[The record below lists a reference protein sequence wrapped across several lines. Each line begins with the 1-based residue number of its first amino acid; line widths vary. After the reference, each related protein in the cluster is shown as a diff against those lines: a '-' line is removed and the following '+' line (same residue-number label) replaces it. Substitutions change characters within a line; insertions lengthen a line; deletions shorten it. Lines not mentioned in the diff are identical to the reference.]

1 MTTAA
6 TAARD
11 GGGGGGGDGGA
22 QSLARHGDTTKVQPS
37 ARALVRTSD
46 AHAMRMRRDMLDA
59 EAPFVPASGSAIE
72 RLAALERELRMIL
85 GDDVVEEALRLE
97 DEGGDGDACEE
108 DVASSAM
115 APSLTTMISSSV
127 LVSAEVE
134 EDVETPELRD
144 VASTSETTVEAPD
157 VVRASTTEDTDE
169 DTPRRTLNVVPT
181 SSSVR
186 TIEVSAPEPGVVE
199 EWDPYSAFMKRGLSR
214 APKTSPLKHEVEK
227 EEEEEEEEEEELTS
241 SAVFTPPKIAKPTLM
256 IPSDPSLT
264 HDETL
269 RLVAEL
275 ENRVKSAPK
284 PAPYAS
290 PLHQSP
296 GLQRATS
303 TVFVEDITGKDD
315 SGSDDEQ
322 RYAHQYTQR
331 DAVAIL
337 EQIESESGVTAVTGI
352 WRDAPKPEPAI
363 IAPRSRHG
371 KEVVIDDNDISDNI
385 PVPMISGVESLS
397 DFKLM
402 MSSVFD
408 DDDEYE

>member
-59 EAPFVPASGSAIE
+59 EAPFVPASGSAVE

-97 DEGGDGDACEE
+97 DAGGDGDACEE
-108 DVASSAM
+108 DLASSAV
-115 APSLTTMISSSV
+115 APSLTTMMSSSV
-127 LVSAEVE
+127 LVSVGVE

-186 TIEVSAPEPGVVE
+186 IIEVSAPEPGVVE
-199 EWDPYSAFMKRGLSR
+199 EWDPYSAFMKCGPSR
-214 APKTSPLKHEVEK
+214 APKTSPLKHEDK
-227 EEEEEEEEEEELTS
+227 EEKEEEEELTS
-241 SAVFTPPKIAKPTLM
+241 SAVFTPPKVAKPALM
-256 IPSDPSLT
+256 ISSDPSLT

-315 SGSDDEQ
+315 DGSDDEQ

-337 EQIESESGVTAVTGI
+337 EQIESESDVTAVTGI
-352 WRDAPKPEPAI
+352 WRDVPEQEPAI

-371 KEVVIDDNDISDNI
+371 KEVVVDDNDISDNI
-385 PVPMISGVESLS
+385 QVPMISGVESLS

-408 DDDEYE
+408 DDDENE

>member
-1 MTTAA
+1 MTMAA

-11 GGGGGGGDGGA
+11 GGGGGGGGDGGA
-22 QSLARHGDTTKVQPS
+22 QSLARHDDTTKVQPS

-59 EAPFVPASGSAIE
+59 EAPFVPASGSAVE

-97 DEGGDGDACEE
+97 DAGGVGDACEE
-108 DVASSAM
+108 DVASSAV
-115 APSLTTMISSSV
+115 APSLTMMSSSV
-127 LVSAEVE
+127 LVSAGVE
-134 EDVETPELRD
+134 EDVETPVLRD
-144 VASTSETTVEAPD
+144 VASTCETTVEAPD

-169 DTPRRTLNVVPT
+169 DTPRRTLDVVPT

-199 EWDPYSAFMKRGLSR
+199 EWDPYSAFMKRGPSR
-214 APKTSPLKHEVEK
+214 APKTSPLKHEEEK
-227 EEEEEEEEEEELTS
+227 EELTS
-241 SAVFTPPKIAKPTLM
+241 SAVFTPPKVAKTALM
-256 IPSDPSLT
+256 IASDPSLT

-315 SGSDDEQ
+315 GGSDDEQ
-322 RYAHQYTQR
+322 RYAYQYTQH

-352 WRDAPKPEPAI
+352 WRDAPEPEPAI

-371 KEVVIDDNDISDNI
+371 KEVVYDDNDISDNLQ
-385 PVPMISGVESLS
+385 VPMISGVESLS

-408 DDDEYE
+408 DDDE

>member
-59 EAPFVPASGSAIE
+59 EAPFVPASGSAVE

-97 DEGGDGDACEE
+97 DAGGDGDACEE
-108 DVASSAM
+108 DLASSAV
-115 APSLTTMISSSV
+115 APSLTTMMSSSV
-127 LVSAEVE
+127 LVSVGVE

-186 TIEVSAPEPGVVE
+186 IIEVSAPEPGVVE
-199 EWDPYSAFMKRGLSR
+199 EWDPYSAFMKCGPSR
-214 APKTSPLKHEVEK
+214 APKTSPLKHEDK
-227 EEEEEEEEEEELTS
+227 EEKEEEEELTS
-241 SAVFTPPKIAKPTLM
+241 SAVFTPPKVAKPALM
-256 IPSDPSLT
+256 ISSDPSLT

-315 SGSDDEQ
+315 DGSDDEQ

-337 EQIESESGVTAVTGI
+337 EQIESESDVTAVTGI
-352 WRDAPKPEPAI
+352 WRDVPEQEPAI

-371 KEVVIDDNDISDNI
+371 KEVVVDDNDISDNI
-385 PVPMISGVESLS
+385 QVPMISGVESLS

-408 DDDEYE
+408 DDDEDNF

>member
-1 MTTAA
+1 
-6 TAARD
+6 
-11 GGGGGGGDGGA
+11 
-22 QSLARHGDTTKVQPS
+22 V
-37 ARALVRTSD
+37 
-46 AHAMRMRRDMLDA
+46 
-59 EAPFVPASGSAIE
+59 
-72 RLAALERELRMIL
+72 
-85 GDDVVEEALRLE
+85 
-97 DEGGDGDACEE
+97 
-108 DVASSAM
+108 
-115 APSLTTMISSSV
+115 
-127 LVSAEVE
+127 
-134 EDVETPELRD
+134 LRD
-144 VASTSETTVEAPD
+144 VASTCETTVEALD

-169 DTPRRTLNVVPT
+169 DTPRRTLDVVPT

-199 EWDPYSAFMKRGLSR
+199 EWDPYSAFMKRGPSR
-214 APKTSPLKHEVEK
+214 APKTSSLKHEEEK
-227 EEEEEEEEEEELTS
+227 EELTS
-241 SAVFTPPKIAKPTLM
+241 SAVFTPPKVAKTALM
-256 IPSDPSLT
+256 IASDPSLT

-315 SGSDDEQ
+315 GGSDDEQ
-322 RYAHQYTQR
+322 RYAHQYTQH

-352 WRDAPKPEPAI
+352 WRDAPEPEPAI

-371 KEVVIDDNDISDNI
+371 KEVVYDDNDISDNLQ
-385 PVPMISGVESLS
+385 VPMISGVESLS

-408 DDDEYE
+408 DDDE

>member
-1 MTTAA
+1 
-6 TAARD
+6 
-11 GGGGGGGDGGA
+11 
-22 QSLARHGDTTKVQPS
+22 
-37 ARALVRTSD
+37 
-46 AHAMRMRRDMLDA
+46 
-59 EAPFVPASGSAIE
+59 
-72 RLAALERELRMIL
+72 
-85 GDDVVEEALRLE
+85 
-97 DEGGDGDACEE
+97 
-108 DVASSAM
+108 
-115 APSLTTMISSSV
+115 MISSSV
-127 LVSAEVE
+127 SVAVGVE
-134 EDVETPELRD
+134 EDVETPGVRD
-144 VASTSETTVEAPD
+144 VTSTSETTVEAPD

-169 DTPRRTLNVVPT
+169 DTPRRTLDVVPT
-181 SSSVR
+181 SSSIR
-186 TIEVSAPEPGVVE
+186 TIEASAPEPVVVD
-199 EWDPYSAFMKRGLSR
+199 EWDPYSAFMKRGPSR
-214 APKTSPLKHEVEK
+214 APKTSPLKHEDDNEEEEK
-227 EEEEEEEEEEELTS
+227 EEEEKEELIS
-241 SAVFTPPKIAKPTLM
+241 SAVFTPPKVAKAALM

-275 ENRVKSAPK
+275 ESRVKSAPK

-315 SGSDDEQ
+315 GGSDDEQ

-337 EQIESESGVTAVTGI
+337 EQIESESGVAAVTGI
-352 WRDAPKPEPAI
+352 WREAPEPEPAI
-363 IAPRSRHG
+363 VAPRSRHG
-371 KEVVIDDNDISDNI
+371 KEVVVDDNDISDNLQ
-385 PVPMISGVESLS
+385 ISGVESLS

>member
-6 TAARD
+6 SAARD
-11 GGGGGGGDGGA
+11 GGGGGDSGHGGA
-22 QSLARHGDTTKVQPS
+22 QSLARRADTTKVQPS

-46 AHAMRMRRDMLDA
+46 AHAMRTRCELLDA
-59 EAPFVPASGSAIE
+59 DAPFVPASGSAVE

-97 DEGGDGDACEE
+97 DAGGDGDAREE
-108 DVASSAM
+108 DVASAAV
-115 APSLTTMISSSV
+115 APSLTMISSSV
-127 LVSAEVE
+127 SGSVGVE
-134 EDVETPELRD
+134 EDVETPGVRD
-144 VASTSETTVEAPD
+144 VTSTSETTVEAPD

-169 DTPRRTLNVVPT
+169 DTPRRTLDVVPT

-186 TIEVSAPEPGVVE
+186 TIEVSAPEPVVVD
-199 EWDPYSAFMKRGLSR
+199 EWDPYSAFMKRGPSR
-214 APKTSPLKHEVEK
+214 APKTSPLKHEDDN
-227 EEEEEEEEEEELTS
+227 EEEEEELTS
-241 SAVFTPPKIAKPTLM
+241 SAVFTPPKVAKAPLM

-315 SGSDDEQ
+315 GGSDDEQ
-322 RYAHQYTQR
+322 RYAYQYTQR

-352 WRDAPKPEPAI
+352 WRDAPEPEPAI
-363 IAPRSRHG
+363 VAPRSRHG
-371 KEVVIDDNDISDNI
+371 KEVVVDDNDISDNLQ
-385 PVPMISGVESLS
+385 ISGVESLS